1 MSEFY
6 NCNFKRDDIIIG
18 INPENKFSYL
28 KIFRIKDFITHDEY
42 GRTIVT
48 FAIVEWT
55 TEDNIFKDIHI
66 DNFSVK
72 YLNKNFK
79 RLILEDV

>member
-1 MSEFY
+1 MNEFY

-28 KIFRIKDFITHDEY
+28 KIFRIKDFVTHEEY

-48 FAIVEWT
+48 FAIVDYVTENEICTDLHT
-55 TEDNIFKDIHI
+55 TDIGVS
-66 DNFSVK
+66 F
-72 YLNKNFK
+72 LNKNF
-79 RLILEDV
+79 RRINVEEV